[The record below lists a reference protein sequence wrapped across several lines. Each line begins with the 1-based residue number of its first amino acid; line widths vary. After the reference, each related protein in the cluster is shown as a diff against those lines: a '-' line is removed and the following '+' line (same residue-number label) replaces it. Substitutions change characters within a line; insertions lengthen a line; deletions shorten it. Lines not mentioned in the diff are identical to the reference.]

1 MLFYNDYNIY
11 TNRQLILHSEKME
24 LKTYLYAGFRTRNV
38 GGGRSPK
45 NGPTCFMIL
54 SANEIVEF
62 ITKVIV
68 YA

>member
-1 MLFYNDYNIY
+1 MLFHNDYNIY
-11 TNRQLILHSEKME
+11 TNRQLIIHSEKME
-24 LKTYLYAGFRTRNV
+24 LKTYLYAGFRTGNV

-45 NGPTCFMIL
+45 KGPKCFMIL